1 MAVHY
6 APPPNQCSARPALPG
21 ALLSKLI
28 PCFSKQHGASS
39 DSGTELAVPWGVK
52 TKLSLP
58 IAIVLG
64 VLAPFAFPAGA
75 DAVACAVALLGD
87 LHIAE
92 LAVVGNALTTVF

>member
-1 MAVHY
+1 
-6 APPPNQCSARPALPG
+6 L
-21 ALLSKLI
+21 
-28 PCFSKQHGASS
+28 
-39 DSGTELAVPWGVK
+39 GVK

-75 DAVACAVALLGD
+75 DAVASAVALLGD

>member
-1 MAVHY
+1 M
-6 APPPNQCSARPALPG
+6 N
-21 ALLSKLI
+21 
-28 PCFSKQHGASS
+28 
-39 DSGTELAVPWGVK
+39 
-52 TKLSLP
+52 TKLNWP

-75 DAVACAVALLGD
+75 DAVACALALLGD